1 MISSG
6 PLTTAC
12 KLETLYA
19 KLANMNHQQKLRL
32 AEAWVDIVYVLK
44 LIYFYT
50 NVKFRIFCPLLIF
63 LHVCFHKSK
72 HWIYTEAWIFLPEL
86 FTGIMLP
93 RSYLFGSNPSIQYF
107 VSSKNLLPVFEMI
120 DGLGALNVSYFFVMK
135 PNEWKLSKI
144 WRLCKIFHSHIK
156 KPQNNLL

>member
-12 KLETLYA
+12 KIETLYA

-50 NVKFRIFCPLLIF
+50 NVKFRIFCPLLSSICFDVSSCLLSLEQTLNLHRSLNF
-63 LHVCFHKSK
+63 LTRIVYGYNAAKILFVRLKSLYPVFRKQQEPVTCF
-72 HWIYTEAWIFLPEL
+72 WNDRWFGCFECEL
-86 FTGIMLP
+86 FLCHEAQWMK
-93 RSYLFGSNPSIQYF
+93 
-107 VSSKNLLPVFEMI
+107 VVENLETL
-120 DGLGALNVSYFFVMK
+120 
-135 PNEWKLSKI
+135 
-144 WRLCKIFHSHIK
+144 
-156 KPQNNLL
+156 